1 MTLMPHRF
9 IASLMVAAALTVAPA
24 ARAVDYTDI
33 WYDPAESGWGV
44 NLVQGHD
51 VLFATFFVYGQALQ
65 PTWYIAVL
73 TNDGTGVFSGSLYVT
88 SGSWLGAPW
97 DPTQSGINGVGSATF
112 RPIAADAGVLSYN
125 VSATAVSKT
134 IVRQT
139 LRTIILGGGYL
150 GGVVADQFSCS
161 NPLANIT
168 VRRSGAISVD
178 QSTTGGGQIN
188 FAFAD
193 GVRCSLRGNLVQR
206 GQLYSI
212 PGAIYTCSTG
222 LNTTANVTELHATA
236 QGIEGRWSAGVG
248 GGCTEQGRFAGV
260 LE

>member
-1 MTLMPHRF
+1 MTFLPHRF
-9 IASLMVAAALTVAPA
+9 LAGLMVAAALAVAPV

-33 WYDPAESGWGV
+33 WYNPAESGWGV
-44 NLVQGHD
+44 NLVQGQD

-88 SGSWLGAPW
+88 SGSWFGAPW
-97 DPTQSGINGVGSATF
+97 DPAQRGINAVGSATF
-112 RPIAADAGVLSYN
+112 RPSAADTGVLSYN
-125 VSATAVSKT
+125 VDATTVSLAL
-134 IVRQT
+134 VRQT

-150 GGVVADQFSCS
+150 GGVVVDQFSCS
-161 NPLANIT
+161 NPLANVT
-168 VRRSGAISVD
+168 VRRSGAISVV
-178 QSTTGGGQIN
+178 QSIAGVGQIN
-188 FAFAD
+188 FAFPD
-193 GVRCSLRGNLVQR
+193 GVGCNLRGNLVQR

-212 PGAIYTCSTG
+212 PGAAYTCSTG
-222 LNTTANVTELHATA
+222 LNTTANVTELHATS
-236 QGIEGRWSAGVG
+236 QGIEGRWSASVA